1 MPEEVR
7 DGAAAKRKPV
17 FHKDIFA
24 CIIVLVAIA
33 LVAGVLL
40 GALNYLTYVDPD
52 AAIAAEVAG
61 IYGIGEDKV
70 TSDASL
76 AVDSSATA
84 GEVLGAFRIAGEDGG
99 TRGVAYYVSGTGA
112 YSGTVELVVCV
123 EGGIVTSVSVYSH
136 SETASIGGKVL
147 KEDNL
152 AKFVGTDLSTIT
164 EYGSSGGNDAKG
176 SEVYVSGATRTTRA
190 VLNAVRTAAYAWNTC
205 VAEGKI

>member
-1 MPEEVR
+1 MPDEVR

-40 GALNYLTYVDPD
+40 GALNYLTYVDPN
-52 AAIAAEVAG
+52 AAIAGEVAG
-61 IYGIGEDKV
+61 IYGVGEDKV
-70 TSDASL
+70 VADSSL
-76 AVDSSATA
+76 AVNPDGASSK
-84 GEVLGAFRIAGEDGG
+84 VLNAFRITADDGS

-123 EGGIVTSVSVYSH
+123 EDGIVTAISVYSH
-136 SETASIGGKVL
+136 SETASMGGKVL
-147 KEDNL
+147 KDENL
-152 AKFVGTDLSTIT
+152 AKFVGTDLSEMTD
-164 EYGSSGGNDAKG
+164 YGSSGANDAKE
-176 SEVYVSGATRTTRA
+176 SDIYISSATLTTRA

-205 VAEGKI
+205 VAEGRI

>member
-1 MPEEVR
+1 MPDEVR

-40 GALNYLTYVDPD
+40 GALNYLTYVDPN
-52 AAIAAEVAG
+52 AAIAGEVAG
-61 IYGIGEDKV
+61 IYGVGEDKV
-70 TSDASL
+70 VADSSL
-76 AVDSSATA
+76 AVNPDGASSK
-84 GEVLGAFRIAGEDGG
+84 VLNAFRITADGG

-123 EGGIVTSVSVYSH
+123 EDGIVTAVSVYSH
-136 SETASIGGKVL
+136 SETASMGGKVL
-147 KEDNL
+147 KDENL
-152 AKFVGTDLSTIT
+152 AKFVGTDLSEMTD
-164 EYGSSGGNDAKG
+164 YGSSGANDAKE
-176 SEVYVSGATRTTRA
+176 SDIYISSATLTTRA

-205 VAEGKI
+205 VAEGRI

>member
-1 MPEEVR
+1 MPDEVR

-40 GALNYLTYVDPD
+40 GALNYLTYVDPN
-52 AAIAAEVAG
+52 AAIAGEVAG
-61 IYGIGEDKV
+61 IYGVGEAKV
-70 TSDASL
+70 VADSSL
-76 AVDSSATA
+76 AVNPDGASSK
-84 GEVLGAFRIAGEDGG
+84 VLNAFRITADDGS

-123 EGGIVTSVSVYSH
+123 EDGIVTAISVYSH
-136 SETASIGGKVL
+136 SETASMGGKVL
-147 KEDNL
+147 KDENL
-152 AKFVGTDLSTIT
+152 AKFVGTDLSEMTD
-164 EYGSSGGNDAKG
+164 YGSSGANDAKE
-176 SEVYVSGATRTTRA
+176 SDIYISSATLTTRA

-205 VAEGKI
+205 VAEGRI

>member
-1 MPEEVR
+1 MPDEVR

-61 IYGIGEDKV
+61 IYGIGSDKV

-76 AVDSSATA
+76 VVDSSATA

-123 EGGIVTSVSVYSH
+123 EDGIVTAISVYSH
-136 SETASIGGKVL
+136 SETASMGGKVL
-147 KEDNL
+147 KDENL
-152 AKFVGTDLSTIT
+152 AKFVGTDLSEMTD
-164 EYGSSGGNDAKG
+164 YGSSGANDAKE
-176 SEVYVSGATRTTRA
+176 SDIYITSATLTTRA

-205 VAEGKI
+205 VAEGRI

>member
-1 MPEEVR
+1 MPDEVR

-52 AAIAAEVAG
+52 AAIAGEVAG
-61 IYGIGEDKV
+61 IYGVGEDKV
-70 TSDASL
+70 VADSSL
-76 AVDSSATA
+76 AVNPDGASSK
-84 GEVLGAFRIAGEDGG
+84 VLNAFRITADDGS

-123 EGGIVTSVSVYSH
+123 EDGIVTAISVYSH
-136 SETASIGGKVL
+136 SETASMGGKVL
-147 KEDNL
+147 KDENL
-152 AKFVGTDLSTIT
+152 AKFVGTDLSEMTD
-164 EYGSSGGNDAKG
+164 YGSSGANDAKE
-176 SEVYVSGATRTTRA
+176 SDIYISSATLTTRA

-205 VAEGKI
+205 VAEGRI